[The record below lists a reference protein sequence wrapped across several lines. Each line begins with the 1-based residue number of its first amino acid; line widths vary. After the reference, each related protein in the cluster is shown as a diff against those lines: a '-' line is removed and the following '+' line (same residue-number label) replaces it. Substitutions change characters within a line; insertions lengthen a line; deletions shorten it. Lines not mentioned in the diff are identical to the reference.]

1 MLSSGSIVNQY
12 ASWGRYGIYAS
23 MMQRQD
29 FANNG
34 QSGRTGISLLPGVS
48 DLSYDYAADMRNQLT
63 RILADRQE
71 KLSMATEI
79 VENYN
84 KLASS
89 FYNGFDSSMKALKD
103 AAYNLKNTNLNSA
116 VNQIGYGSDNS
127 KVVTVTSKFAPGRD
141 SFNVEVSQLAGGQKT
156 TYIALD
162 TEGAGNFV
170 GKSSLTLNSGD
181 KTYKFDFNF
190 TAGTT
195 NKQVLHSIAE
205 KVNESNSSLKASVT
219 EKDGKS
225 QLQLYTSETGATAAF
240 SVTMTGALE
249 QRLLTE
255 RQEAAQDAV
264 YRVNGVSH
272 TSGKN
277 EIELAKGVSATLTG
291 IGEAKVSPNQMDT
304 GKLVNAVK
312 QFASAYNDVVDHL
325 KANSGSS
332 KAISN
337 LASSFA
343 NIRFSA
349 SSLSQVGI
357 DVSADGKLSVNETRL
372 TEAATNNLDVL
383 QRLVGSSDG
392 IAGVTYNKAFSALIH
407 KDNLLPL
414 PSLTNGYYGVAKGL
428 FFDIM
433 A

>member
-1 MLSSGSIVNQY
+1 MFGSGSVTNQY
-12 ASWGRYGIYAS
+12 GSWGQYGIYAS
-23 MMQRQD
+23 MMPRQD
-29 FANNG
+29 FANSG
-34 QSGRTGISLLPGVS
+34 QSGRTGVSLLPGVS
-48 DLSYDYAADMRNQLT
+48 DLLYDYAADSRNQLSS
-63 RILADRQE
+63 ILADRQK
-71 KLSMATEI
+71 KLAMATEI

-84 KLASS
+84 SLASS
-89 FYNGFDSSMKALKD
+89 FYSGFDSSMKTLKD
-103 AAYNLKNTNLNSA
+103 AAYDLKNTSLSSA

-156 TYIALD
+156 TYAALD
-162 TEGAGNFV
+162 TAGAAAFA
-170 GKSSLTLNSGD
+170 GKSSLTLSSGD

-195 NKQVLHSIAE
+195 NKQALDSIAE
-205 KVNESNSSLKASVT
+205 KVNAAGSSLKASVM

-225 QLQLYTSETGATAAF
+225 QLQLYTSATGAAAAF
-240 SVTMTGALE
+240 SVTMTGAMQQQL
-249 QRLLTE
+249 QTE
-255 RQEAAQDAV
+255 RQETAQDAV

-277 EIELAKGVSATLTG
+277 EIELAEGVSATLTG
-291 IGEAKVSPNQMDT
+291 TGEAKVSPDQLDA

-312 QFASAYNDVVDHL
+312 QFASAYNDVVEHL
-325 KANSGSS
+325 KANAGSS
-332 KAISN
+332 KAIAN
-337 LASSFA
+337 LAGSFA

-349 SSLSQVGI
+349 GSLSRMGI
-357 DVSADGKLSVNETRL
+357 EVSAGGKLSVNESRL
-372 TEAATNNLDVL
+372 TEAATNNLDSL

>member
-1 MLSSGSIVNQY
+1 MFRSGSVANQY
-12 ASWGRYGIYAS
+12 TSWGQYGIYAS
-23 MMQRQD
+23 MLQRQD

-34 QSGRTGISLLPGVS
+34 QTGRTGTLLPGGS
-48 DLSYDYAADMRNQLT
+48 DVLYDYASDSRNQLAS
-63 RILADRQE
+63 ILADRQK
-71 KLSMATEI
+71 KLAMATEI

-84 KLASS
+84 NLASS

-103 AAYNLKNTNLNSA
+103 AAYDLKNTSLNSA

-156 TYIALD
+156 AYAALAA
-162 TEGAGNFV
+162 EGAGAFA

-195 NKQVLHSIAE
+195 NKQALQSIAE
-205 KVNESNSSLKASVT
+205 KVNESGGSLKASVT

-225 QLQLYTSETGATAAF
+225 QLQLYTSGTGAATAF

-249 QRLLTE
+249 QQLQTE
-255 RQEAAQDAV
+255 RQETAQDAV

-277 EIELAKGVSATLTG
+277 EIELAEGVSATLTG
-291 IGEAKVSPNQMDT
+291 TGEAKVSPDQMDA

-312 QFASAYNDVVDHL
+312 QFAGAYNAVVEHL
-325 KANSGSS
+325 KANAGSS

-337 LASSFA
+337 LAGSFA

-349 SSLSQVGI
+349 GSLSQLGI
-357 DVSADGKLSVNETRL
+357 DVGAGGKLSVNENRL
-372 TEAATNNLDVL
+372 TEAATNNLDSL